1 MIIYFLDVIKIHIN
15 LNMIFKIK
23 QMIKNNLKLL
33 KKYKDKIIP
42 ISIKIKIKL
51 VINKNLRLLLVN

>member
-15 LNMIFKIK
+15 LSMIFKIK

>member
-1 MIIYFLDVIKIHIN
+1 
-15 LNMIFKIK
+15 MIFKIK